1 MENRV
6 RRTGVSVG
14 QHALVM
20 AVLAFASMQ
29 ALAQTAPA
37 AQVAPT
43 AKSSAAAPRVSLTTS
58 EGTIV
63 LELNESRA
71 PVTVRNF
78 LEYVRKG
85 HYDGTIFHRVIGDFM
100 IQGGGMTPDMK
111 ERSTGKPIENEA
123 RNGLR
128 NDRGTVAMARTNVV
142 NSATAQFFINVVN
155 NDMLNHMA
163 SPPPGVPRE
172 QVFGYAVFGKVVS
185 GMDVVERIRSVPTGS
200 AGPHRNVPLK
210 PVLIQKAT
218 ILPAS

>member
-1 MENRV
+1 LN
-6 RRTGVSVG
+6 VG
-14 QHALVM
+14 QHALGVV
-20 AVLAFASMQ
+20 VLALASLQ
-29 ALAQTAPA
+29 AFAQTAPTAPA
-37 AQVAPT
+37 AA
-43 AKSSAAAPRVSLTTS
+43 AKSSAAAPRVALNTS

-63 LELNESRA
+63 LELNEARA

-111 ERSTGKPIENEA
+111 ERSTGKPIVNEA

-128 NDRGTVAMARTNVV
+128 NERGTVAMARTNVV

-155 NDMLNHMA
+155 NDMLNHMP
-163 SPPPGVPRE
+163 SPPPGVSPE

-185 GMDVVERIRSVPTGS
+185 GMDVVERIRKVPTGS
-200 AGPHRNVPLK
+200 AGPHGNVPLK
-210 PVLIQKAT
+210 PVVIQKAT
-218 ILPAS
+218 VLPVS